1 MPARK
6 SVLTRG
12 LFLDWSTCV
21 SSSPFSP
28 VQPEDPNRPGTSA
41 SSPHLKLHSS
51 ATFSKLD
58 LPSKLKD
65 LITPLTEHIT
75 LITGLFTCHFKE
87 AGQHFTASQPPTHTD
102 AKAEKAMLIVKC
114 PPSPEVMIKYTLFFN
129 WCFKAGGR
137 GSYFGTRQKSKKKAP
152 AGVQIWGCFW
162 DLTHTRPSVNT
173 GSPPRTPSPPYPSI
187 NFDANNLPIT
197 YSLARFLELS
207 V

>member
-129 WCFKAGGR
+129 WCFKAGGGVVILAQGR
-137 GSYFGTRQKSKKKAP
+137 NQRKKHQQGCRY
-152 AGVQIWGCFW
+152 GVVSGIW
-162 DLTHTRPSVNT
+162 HTPD
-173 GSPPRTPSPPYPSI
+173 PQ
-187 NFDANNLPIT
+187 
-197 YSLARFLELS
+197 
-207 V
+207 